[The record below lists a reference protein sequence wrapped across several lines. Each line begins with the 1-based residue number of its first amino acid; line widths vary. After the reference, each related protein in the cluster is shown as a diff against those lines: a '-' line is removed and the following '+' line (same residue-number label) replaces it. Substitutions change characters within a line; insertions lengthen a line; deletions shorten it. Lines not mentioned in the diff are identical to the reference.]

1 MLSFE
6 STVTVMRKALK
17 DLWLNQT
24 ALQELYRD
32 CIDPVCKKYDLS
44 EIEFK
49 ILLFI
54 FKYPDL
60 NRAADIVKCKGLSKS
75 YVSLSVK
82 NLTAKGLLIGRRTE
96 TDHKNIYLYVTPEA
110 EAICNE
116 GLKAQRKYLDILLGG
131 FEKEEVDQFL
141 VYFNRIN
148 KNVKNAHDEKLA
160 AKKKKKTS

>member
-1 MLSFE
+1 
-6 STVTVMRKALK
+6 
-17 DLWLNQT
+17 
-24 ALQELYRD
+24 
-32 CIDPVCKKYDLS
+32 
-44 EIEFK
+44 
-49 ILLFI
+49 
-54 FKYPDL
+54 
-60 NRAADIVKCKGLSKS
+60 VKCKGLSKS

-82 NLTAKGLLIGRRTE
+82 NLMAKGLLVGRQTE

-148 KNVKNAHDEKLA
+148 KNVKNTHDEKLA